1 MLYNI
6 SYKEKF
12 TNLLF
17 IFTDVFK
24 NNMNQDQLN
33 VLLITISDLKF
44 SFPVDMINRVI
55 LAQEITPYNNSEGN
69 VMGLI
74 NLHGEVIPVVSLRRR
89 FSLPETDLT
98 SSCFFLIISFKSIKV
113 ALIADSIEGLEVI
126 NKSDIKFYKDILPG
140 MSELEFF
147 TKSDCIYYIYN
158 AENLLSKEEEE
169 TVRNLYSNE
178 V

>member
-1 MLYNI
+1 
-6 SYKEKF
+6 
-12 TNLLF
+12 
-17 IFTDVFK
+17 
-24 NNMNQDQLN
+24 MNQDQLN

-55 LAQEITPYNNSEGN
+55 LAQEIIPYNNPEGN

-98 SSCFFLIISFKSIKV
+98 SSSFFLIISFKSIKV
-113 ALIADSIEGLEVI
+113 ALIADCIEGLEVI
-126 NKSDIKFYKDILPG
+126 NMSDIKFYKDILPG

>member
-1 MLYNI
+1 
-6 SYKEKF
+6 
-12 TNLLF
+12 
-17 IFTDVFK
+17 
-24 NNMNQDQLN
+24 MNQDQLN

-98 SSCFFLIISFKSIKV
+98 SSSFFLIISFKSIKV
-113 ALIADSIEGLEVI
+113 ALIADCIEGLEVI
-126 NKSDIKFYKDILPG
+126 NMSDIKFYKDILPG

>member
-98 SSCFFLIISFKSIKV
+98 SSSFFLIISFKSIKV
-113 ALIADSIEGLEVI
+113 ALIADCIEGLEVI
-126 NKSDIKFYKDILPG
+126 NMSDIKFYKDILPG